1 MDKDLISPDPNLL
14 FLIDQSMIVELIPD
28 GLVDH
33 VFNDALDA
41 GLPLLLNSFLLI
53 DNKDSETGIE
63 NVNLNLNC

>member
-1 MDKDLISPDPNLL
+1 MDKDLISPNPNLL

-53 DNKDSETGIE
+53 
-63 NVNLNLNC
+63 

>member
-1 MDKDLISPDPNLL
+1 MDKDLISPNPNLL